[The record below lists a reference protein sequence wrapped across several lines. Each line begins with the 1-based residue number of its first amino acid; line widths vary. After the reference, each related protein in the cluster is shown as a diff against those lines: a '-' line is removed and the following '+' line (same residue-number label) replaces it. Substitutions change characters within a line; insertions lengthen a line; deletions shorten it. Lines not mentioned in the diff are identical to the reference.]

1 MRNGSLN
8 AKRNTLS
15 LSQRNRLLVTC
26 KHIDR
31 LLGDVEATLNTAVSN
46 SVFPNYIED
55 VSSFQRKAIEAQI
68 ANLRGKLL
76 QVLDSQSI
84 APEQPQI
91 SATHSIRVGL
101 TFVDIAITE
110 LAPRH
115 MRGYGVVSDEGAE
128 DLLEIVAS
136 LQSGVREMQKQL
148 SGDRTEK
155 GSKAC

>member
-1 MRNGSLN
+1 
-8 AKRNTLS
+8 
-15 LSQRNRLLVTC
+15 
-26 KHIDR
+26 
-31 LLGDVEATLNTAVSN
+31 
-46 SVFPNYIED
+46 VFPNYIED